1 MSSEYNVHTK
11 VHRNNERYNNT
22 TISHRER
29 YRVHIMTNA
38 TNLVY
43 KLQIAAI
50 VLMIS
55 GSGWNGGN
63 FTPVD
68 APWWNYFLH
77 FVPTLIM
84 LVLCIAFFQRSG
96 ARTRYG
102 WSTIGISILAVISL
116 IGTIVMI
123 ILGVV
128 NPDPNSVGVH
138 NFADWVPVVI
148 GNAGVFLWLATF
160 VLAHLSNTQARATS
174 AYQG

>member
-1 MSSEYNVHTK
+1 
-11 VHRNNERYNNT
+11 
-22 TISHRER
+22 
-29 YRVHIMTNA
+29 MTNI
-38 TNLVY
+38 TNLGY

-77 FVPTLIM
+77 FVPSLIM
-84 LVLCIAFFQRSG
+84 MVLCTAFFQRSG

-102 WSTIGISILAVISL
+102 WSVVGISVLAIISL
-116 IGTIVMI
+116 IGTIVMVV
-123 ILGVV
+123 LGAV

-148 GNAGVFLWLATF
+148 GNAGVFLWLATLIP
-160 VLAHLSNTQARATS
+160 VRLSHAQTS
-174 AYQG
+174 VADTYQG